1 MKKITLLMSF
11 LLTIFITKAQCDY
24 VVDMQDSYGD
34 GWNGA
39 SIDMSINGVVMTS
52 FTVSAA
58 DGTAATGSYSTY
70 TGDNVEFYFNSGTW
84 DTEITFQI
92 TAPDGS
98 TVGSYG
104 PYATN
109 SGNSYSVWTGVSNS
123 TCAPPACLDPYGLSA
138 GNGTSS
144 SIDVSWTGGPN
155 ATSYNVEYGITG
167 YTQGSGTTTTSSTT
181 STTVTGLTSYT
192 VYDFYVQ
199 ADCGTNGTSTWAG
212 PISFSTCPSGAP
224 FLENF
229 DATPASQALTNAT
242 APCWIQSTND
252 VFDWLVNNG
261 GTTSSTTGPSD
272 DITGGGN
279 YMYIETSVPR
289 TVGDSAILISPDFD
303 ISSLTSAEI
312 SFRSHMYGAAIGTL
326 NVAISGD
333 GGTTFNTVWSKSGDQ
348 GDQWVEEVIQL
359 TGLTTTAMV
368 RFTATVGVDAGGTIS
383 YWSDIAIDHFQ
394 IRQSATCPQ
403 TSPLTASNVG
413 SSTADIS
420 WTAGGSETSW
430 NVEYGPTGF
439 TLGSG
444 TNTNVTNTSYA
455 MTGLT
460 PSTDYDV
467 YVQAVCSATDL
478 SYWVGPLTISTT
490 FIQPGCGD
498 TFGPYCYDA
507 NAYTVF
513 TATATPGDFI
523 TVDITAGETE
533 VGYDNLEFYDGV
545 GNTGNLLY
553 SADGDHTGV
562 SVLST
567 SGVITMYIDG
577 DAIWNCVDGVG
588 GPYVPIELTITCT
601 TPSALDIAGRA
612 MTTSPSLILA
622 NGPFIISG
630 DLQNMGSNTVT
641 SMDINYSVDGGATVT
656 ENVSGLSLATGDYYS
671 FNHGTPWSPSAG
683 TYNIDIWATNING
696 SADMDT
702 SNDMASGSVTVFA
715 NGDIKRPMLES
726 FTSSTCGPCVAG
738 NQNTSAVLAAYS
750 DDQYSML
757 KYQMSWPGS
766 GDPYYTLEG
775 GDRRT
780 YYNVNAVPDFIL
792 DGNVWQGNSSSVT
805 GSQIDAVMA
814 NPAFVSLSSYHV
826 MDGQT
831 IDFTVSINPLGDFA
845 GPLTLYSAVFEYMTY
860 NNVGSNG
867 ETQFSKVMKKMVPG
881 STGFSLGSLTDGQTV
896 VENFSHTFQGAYT
909 LPPDANNPI
918 DHMTQHSVEDFS
930 NLGVVTWIQ
939 DDATKEI
946 LQSTVSVESFTNIE
960 EKQTT
965 DLMVFPNPTENMA
978 TISFE
983 GIQGSDVSIELYN
996 LLGELIVSENY
1007 TSQSNFDYYNLDVS
1021 TVNNGIY
1028 NLVFK
1033 VGESVTTKK
1042 LQILK

>member
-11 LLTIFITKAQCDY
+11 LLTIFIAKAQCDY

-52 FTVSAA
+52 FTVTAA
-58 DGTAATGSYSTY
+58 DGSAATGSYSTY

-98 TVGSYG
+98 SVGSYG
-104 PYATN
+104 PYPTN
-109 SGNSYSVWTGVSNS
+109 SGNDYSVWTGVSNS
-123 TCAPPACLDPYGLSA
+123 TCAPPACLDPYGLTAS
-138 GNGTSS
+138 NGTSS
-144 SIDVSWTGGPN
+144 TIDVSWTGGPN
-155 ATSYNVEYGITG
+155 AASYNVEYGLSG
-167 YTQGSGTTTTSSTT
+167 YTQGSGTTTTASTASTT
-181 STTVTGLTSYT
+181 ITGLTAYT
-192 VYDFYVQ
+192 IYDIYVQ

-212 PISFSTCPSGAP
+212 PISYSTCPSGAP

-229 DATPASQALTNAT
+229 DAIPASQALTNAT
-242 APCWIQSTND
+242 APCWTQSTND
-252 VFDWLVNNG
+252 VFDWLINNG
-261 GTTSSTTGPSD
+261 GTTSNTTGPSD

-289 TVGDSAILISPDFD
+289 TVGDSAILTSPDFD
-303 ISSLTSAEI
+303 ISSLSSAEI
-312 SFRSHMYGAAIGTL
+312 SFRSHMYGASIGTL
-326 NVAISGD
+326 NVAVSGD

-348 GDQWVEEVIQL
+348 GDQWVEEIIQL

-368 RFTATVGVDAGGTIS
+368 RFTATVGVDAGGTVS

-420 WTAGGSETSW
+420 WTAGGTETSW
-430 NVEYGPTGF
+430 NVEYGATGF
-439 TLGSG
+439 ALGTG
-444 TNTNVTNTSYA
+444 TNTNVTSTTYS

-490 FIQPGCGD
+490 FVQPGCGD

-601 TPSALDIAGRA
+601 TPSAIDMAGRA
-612 MTTSPSLILA
+612 MTTSPSLILS
-622 NGPFIISG
+622 NGPFTISG

-641 SMDINYSVDGGATVT
+641 SMDINYSIDGGATVT

-780 YYNVNAVPDFIL
+780 YYNVNAVPDFVL
-792 DGNVWQGNSSSVT
+792 DGNVWQGNSSSLT
-805 GSQIDAVMA
+805 GSQIDAVIA

-826 MDGQT
+826 MDGQK

-845 GPLTLYSAVFEYMTY
+845 GPLTLYSAIFEYMTY
-860 NNVGSNG
+860 NNIGSNG

-881 STGFSLGSLTDGQTV
+881 SMGFSLGSLTDGQTV
-896 VENFSHTFQGAYT
+896 VENFSHTFQGSYT

-918 DHMTQHSVEDFS
+918 DHTIQHSVEDFS

-946 LQSTVSVESFTNIE
+946 LQSTVSTLSATNVEELN
-960 EKQTT
+960 TT
-965 DLMVFPNPTENMA
+965 KLMLFPNPAENTA
-978 TISFE
+978 TVAFE
-983 GIQGSDVSIELYN
+983 GLEGSEIKIDLYN
-996 LLGELIVSENY
+996 LLGELIFSGNH
-1007 TSQSNFDYYNLDVS
+1007 TSASSFDYYNIDV
-1021 TVNNGIY
+1021 TTLNNGIY
-1028 NLVFK
+1028 NLVLT
-1033 VGESVTTKK
+1033 VGESMTTKK